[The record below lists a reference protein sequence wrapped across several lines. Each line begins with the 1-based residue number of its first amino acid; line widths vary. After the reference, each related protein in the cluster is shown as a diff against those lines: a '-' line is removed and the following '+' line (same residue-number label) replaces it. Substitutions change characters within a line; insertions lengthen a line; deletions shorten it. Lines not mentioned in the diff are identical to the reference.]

1 MKHQTEYE
9 QMLVSEKQLIKTW
22 RGGQMKEE
30 IRDEVR
36 IPYKVP

>member
-1 MKHQTEYE
+1 MEHQAEYE
-9 QMLVSEKQLIKTW
+9 QMLDSEKQLIKAW

-36 IPYKVP
+36 ISYKVP